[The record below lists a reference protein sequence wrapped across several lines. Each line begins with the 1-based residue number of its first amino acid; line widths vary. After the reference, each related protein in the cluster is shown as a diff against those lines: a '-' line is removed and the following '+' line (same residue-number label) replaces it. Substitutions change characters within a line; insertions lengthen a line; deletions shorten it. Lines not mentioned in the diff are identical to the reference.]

1 MSGLSQRLRY
11 RMYGIAF
18 LVVVALLVALTGA
31 LYTKALT
38 PVVHVTLRSDR
49 AGLQLLPRSDVKV
62 RGLIVGEVRGTRA
75 TANGAELDLALSQD
89 KVRLVPDNVQ
99 ARLLPKTLFGEKYV
113 DLVLPA
119 QPGAAIHSG
128 AVIRQDKSSVAVE
141 INQVL
146 DHLLPL
152 LQAVRPEKLNATLNA
167 LATALQG
174 RGDQLG
180 HDIQLADTLL
190 QKVNPR
196 LGTLVYDLR
205 ALSDVSDIYNA
216 AAPDLLQTLR
226 NLNVTNKTILD
237 KKAAIEALIPAV
249 TNVSDKATQFGRD
262 NGNKIIGV
270 NIANRQALELVA
282 RYSPEFPCVLK
293 GIVKL
298 QPILE
303 QAAGGGKSPVVNL
316 TVELTKPRPAYK
328 NPLDLPENND
338 FRGPRCF
345 GLPNPK
351 VPSPEFTMLDGT
363 QDDTWWKADKNGLP
377 TMTGQGDPTGLTG
390 QGGRGRAISSVL
402 VQPGAEMTEVD
413 AIKNVVAPVLHTP
426 ADQLSDLAAL
436 MFGPLMQG
444 SVVTVG

>member
-1 MSGLSQRLRY
+1 
-11 RMYGIAF
+11 MYGIAF
-18 LVVVALLVALTGA
+18 LVVVALLLALTGA
-31 LYTKALT
+31 LYNKAFT
-38 PVVHVTLRSDR
+38 PIVRVTLKSDR

-75 TANGAELDLALSQD
+75 TANGAELDLALKRD
-89 KVRLVPDNVQ
+89 KAPLIPANVQ

-113 DLVLPA
+113 DLVP
-119 QPGAAIHSG
+119 PPRPEAAISNG
-128 AVIRQDKSSVAVE
+128 AVIAQDRSSVAIE

-152 LQAVRPEKLNATLNA
+152 LQAVKPEKLNATLNA

-180 HDIQLADTLL
+180 HNIDQADSLL
-190 QKVNPR
+190 RKLNPR
-196 LGTLVYDLR
+196 LPTLVYDLR
-205 ALSDVSDIYNA
+205 QLSNVSDVYNA

-226 NLNVTNKTILD
+226 NLNVTNKTIVD

-249 TNVSDKATQFGRD
+249 TGVADKATQFGRD

-282 RYSPEFPCVLK
+282 RYSPEFPCVLE
-293 GIVKL
+293 GIVKI
-298 QPILE
+298 QPKVE
-303 QAAGGGKSPVVNL
+303 EAAGGKSPLVNL
-316 TVELTKPRPAYK
+316 TVELTKPRPPYK
-328 NPLDLPENND
+328 NPLDLPENKD
-338 FRGPRCF
+338 FRRPRCF

-363 QDDTWWKADKNGLP
+363 EDDVWWKADANGLP
-377 TMTGQGDPTGLTG
+377 SLTGGQGGQTGQGS
-390 QGGRGRAISSVL
+390 RGRAISSVL
-402 VQPGAEMTEVD
+402 VEPGTGMTEVD
-413 AIKNVVAPVLHTP
+413 AIKNVVAPVLRTP
-426 ADQLSDLAAL
+426 ANELSDLAAL